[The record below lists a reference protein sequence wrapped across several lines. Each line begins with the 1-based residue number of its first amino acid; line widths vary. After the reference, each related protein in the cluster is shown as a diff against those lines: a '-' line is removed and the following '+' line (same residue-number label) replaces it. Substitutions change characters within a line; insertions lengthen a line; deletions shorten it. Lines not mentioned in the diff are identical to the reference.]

1 MPHCLGKRALV
12 RSFPE
17 VFVTE
22 APESLYMQVTPIRVL
37 VAEPDAVTCGL
48 ICSIVEHEPEI
59 TVDFVDGP
67 RLLSSI
73 QERSPDL
80 VIVDA
85 HTPSIRQ
92 AGIWQSFGIKLP
104 PATIITA
111 YHPAALT
118 PFASVAVDLL
128 LKPFGIERLETALEL
143 AKSRIRS
150 FRTKLGNVDR
160 PGELDRQ
167 ASPQFLQRLAVE
179 VGETIV
185 LVRVDDI
192 QWMQSAGKYVR
203 LHAGDTSHVLRQS
216 MRSLQSMLDPKRFLR
231 VHRNV
236 VVNLDHVSEFHLPQ
250 DGNMFVK
257 LNNGAALPLRKGNR
271 SEIRRFLRNRP

>member
-1 MPHCLGKRALV
+1 M
-12 RSFPE
+12 RSAYE
-17 VFVTE
+17 VFVAETPQS
-22 APESLYMQVTPIRVL
+22 AHMQVPPIRVL
-37 VAEPDAVTCGL
+37 VVEPDAVSREL
-48 ICSIVEHEPEI
+48 ICSIASDEPEMTI
-59 TVDFVDGP
+59 DCVDGP

-73 QERSPDL
+73 QESSPDL

-92 AGIWQSFGIKLP
+92 AGIWQSFGIKSP

-111 YHPAALT
+111 YDPAALT

-128 LKPFGIERLETALEL
+128 VKPFGIERLESALDL

-150 FRTKLGNVDR
+150 FRTNLGNIDR
-160 PGELDRQ
+160 SGELVRQ
-167 ASPQFLQRLAVE
+167 DSSQFLQRLAVE
-179 VGETIV
+179 AGETIV
-185 LVRVDDI
+185 LVWVEDI

-203 LHAGDTSHVLRQS
+203 LHVGDTSHVLRQS
-216 MRSLQSMLDPKRFLR
+216 MRSLQSMLDPRRFLR

-257 LNNGAALPLRKGNR
+257 LNDGTALPLRKGNR
-271 SEIRRFLRNRP
+271 SEIRRLLRNRP

>member
-1 MPHCLGKRALV
+1 
-12 RSFPE
+12 
-17 VFVTE
+17 
-22 APESLYMQVTPIRVL
+22 MQVAPIRVL
-37 VAEPDAVTCGL
+37 VVEPDTVSREL
-48 ICSIVEHEPEI
+48 ICSIASDEPEMTI
-59 TVDFVDGP
+59 DCVDGP

-73 QERSPDL
+73 RQSAPDL

-85 HTPSIRQ
+85 HTPSIKQ
-92 AGIWQSFGIKLP
+92 VGSWEAFGIKSP

-111 YHPAALT
+111 YDSAALT
-118 PFASVAVDLL
+118 PFASSAVDLL
-128 LKPFGIERLETALEL
+128 LKPFDIERLEMALDL

-150 FRTKLGNVDR
+150 AWANAGDDDVSHGPER
-160 PGELDRQ
+160 P
-167 ASPQFLQRLAVE
+167 ASSSQFLQRLAVE
-179 VGETIV
+179 TGENIV
-185 LVRVDDI
+185 LVSVEDI

-203 LHAGDTSHVLRQS
+203 LHVGNRSHVLRQS

-236 VVNLDHVSEFHLPQ
+236 IVNLDHVSEFHLPQ

-271 SEIRRFLRNRP
+271 STIRKLLRNRP